1 MHLVTVLVPVITTVL
16 AGSTSNAYR
25 TYMDPPAGCESLPL
39 ALSEASGPLRGV
51 DNKHVT
57 DRKRPFVAP
66 HSGLSLL
73 TTRFENSGMLSPFLG
88 HAGVGI
94 KTRFIVDDMIKPL
107 TLAHTCV
114 AIRTAMA

>member
-1 MHLVTVLVPVITTVL
+1 MT
-16 AGSTSNAYR
+16 
-25 TYMDPPAGCESLPL
+25 PPAGCESLPL

-51 DNKHVT
+51 GNKHVT

-73 TTRFENSGMLSPFLG
+73 TTRFENSGTLSPFLG

-94 KTRFIVDDMIKPL
+94 KTRFIVDDMIKSL

-114 AIRTAMA
+114 AIRTVMA